1 MKKKETCRRAEL
13 LVLMILESRIHE
25 RRQEDDK
32 KTRKNIDVNTSKFGC
47 EFRAKNIL
55 YDYRLALK
63 LNEC

>member
-1 MKKKETCRRAEL
+1 MRK
-13 LVLMILESRIHE
+13 HE
-25 RRQEDDK
+25 
-32 KTRKNIDVNTSKFGC
+32 KNIDVNTSKFGC